1 MTSFRLLYRI
11 QPLLVFV
18 VVAFVGLLT
27 AAASWL
33 TIEHAN
39 KMSFEATAEEA
50 VRRIRERIENH
61 IILISST
68 EALFETTG
76 EVPTAQ
82 QFRTFVAKLQEA
94 DQFDGIQGIGFARYV
109 QTGPSSNATIAA
121 ELDRNYGISRTP
133 WPETTEPN
141 RTPIVLIEPS
151 TDRNRRA
158 LGFDMFSEPVR
169 RAAII
174 TAMNEGRMRASSAV
188 KLVQENGH
196 NQQAGFLIYTPFF
209 AINSG
214 RLLGFIYAPFR
225 ITNLFDSALNRVP
238 MLPVHLTAWDG
249 DAETPSVIYQSIQE
263 PRQDAESFS
272 VSSTLEVAGR
282 TWTLSVEPSAA
293 YEPPADQTRS
303 VMLAIAGLLLAAAL
317 AASSRAQQH
326 AIEVGET
333 LRQESERALS
343 DRELLLQEMKHRIKN
358 MIARVMAISR
368 QTARNSESLAE
379 FSDSFGARLHAMAAS
394 QDLLAR
400 TSWQGADL
408 RTLLLQELKQL
419 FGDEFD
425 EKGLNGPEVQLNE
438 PAAQAFGLAF
448 HELATNALK
457 YGSARFDTG
466 TLEISW
472 FIQDVSAGNE
482 HLVLKWSEH
491 SRDRLDVNEAAASN
505 KGSGFGTR
513 LLDATMRI
521 ELAGSIETVR
531 NDNGINVTIR
541 VPYDRVKST
550 TAGPALSRS
559 KTAKR

>member
-1 MTSFRLLYRI
+1 MSFGFLYRI
-11 QPLLVFV
+11 QPLLVFF
-18 VVAFVGLLT
+18 VVAFVGLMT

-33 TIEHAN
+33 TIEHTN
-39 KMSFEATAEEA
+39 QVSFEATAQEA
-50 VRRIRERIENH
+50 VRRIGERIENH

-68 EALFETTG
+68 KALFETTG

-82 QFRTFVAKLQEA
+82 QFKTFVGHLQEA

-109 QTGPSSNATIAA
+109 QSGPSSNAMIAA
-121 ELDRNYGISRTP
+121 ELARNYGISRTP
-133 WPETTEPN
+133 WPRTTEPN
-141 RTPIVLIEPS
+141 RTPIVLIEPL
-151 TDRNRRA
+151 TDRNKRA

-169 RAAII
+169 RAAIV
-174 TAMNEGRMRASSAV
+174 TAMKEERLRATGAV
-188 KLVQENGH
+188 KLVQENGD
-196 NQQAGFLIYTPFF
+196 NQQSGFLLYTPFI

-214 RLLGFIYAPFR
+214 RLLGFVYAPFR
-225 ITNLFDSALNRVP
+225 IADLFDSALNRVP
-238 MLPVHLTAWDG
+238 VLPVHLTAWDG
-249 DAETPSVIYQSIQE
+249 DPFDSSMIYQSIQE
-263 PRQDAESFS
+263 PRQDAESYS
-272 VSSTLEVAGR
+272 VTSTLEVAGR
-282 TWTLSVEPSAA
+282 TWTLTVKPSATYEPS
-293 YEPPADQTRS
+293 ADQTRS

-400 TSWQGADL
+400 TAWQGADL
-408 RTLLLQELKQL
+408 RTLLVQELKQL

-425 EKGLNGPEVQLNE
+425 EKGLNGPEVHLNE

-466 TLEISW
+466 KLEVSW
-472 FIQDVSAGNE
+472 FIQDIPGE
-482 HLVLKWSEH
+482 KEQLVLKWSEL
-491 SRDRLDVNEAAASN
+491 SVDRLEVKEGAASG
-505 KGSGFGTR
+505 KGSGFGTK
-513 LLDATMRI
+513 LLDATMRM
-521 ELAGSIETVR
+521 ELGGSIESVR
-531 NDNGINVTIR
+531 NDHGIDVAIR
-541 VPYDRVKST
+541 VPYERVKST
-550 TAGPALSRS
+550 TVRPAASRS
-559 KTAKR
+559 KATKR

>member
-1 MTSFRLLYRI
+1 MNFGFLYRI
-11 QPLLVFV
+11 QPLLVFF
-18 VVAFVGLLT
+18 VVAFVGLMT

-33 TIEHAN
+33 TIEHTN
-39 KMSFEATAEEA
+39 QVSFEATAQEA
-50 VRRIRERIENH
+50 VRRIGERIENH

-68 EALFETTG
+68 KALFETTG

-82 QFRTFVAKLQEA
+82 QFKTFVGHLQEA

-109 QTGPSSNATIAA
+109 QSGPSSNAMIAA
-121 ELDRNYGISRTP
+121 ELARNYGISRTP
-133 WPETTEPN
+133 WPQTTEPN
-141 RTPIVLIEPS
+141 RTPIVLIEPL
-151 TDRNRRA
+151 TDRNKRA

-174 TAMNEGRMRASSAV
+174 TAMKEQRLRATGAV
-188 KLVQENGH
+188 KLVQENGD
-196 NQQAGFLIYTPFF
+196 NQQSGFLLYTPFI

-214 RLLGFIYAPFR
+214 RLLGFVYAPFR
-225 ITNLFDSALNRVP
+225 IADLFDSALNRVP
-238 MLPVHLTAWDG
+238 VLPVHLTAWDG
-249 DAETPSVIYQSIQE
+249 DPLDSSMIYQSIQE
-263 PRQDAESFS
+263 PRQDAESYS
-272 VSSTLEVAGR
+272 VTSTLEVAGR
-282 TWTLSVEPSAA
+282 TWTLTVKPSATYEPS
-293 YEPPADQTRS
+293 ADQTRS
-303 VMLAIAGLLLAAAL
+303 IMLAIAGLLLAAAL

-408 RTLLLQELKQL
+408 RTLLVQELKQL
-419 FGDEFD
+419 FGDDFD
-425 EKGLNGPEVQLNE
+425 EKGLNGPEVHLNE

-466 TLEISW
+466 KLEVSW
-472 FIQDVSAGNE
+472 FIQDAPGE
-482 HLVLKWSEH
+482 EEQLVLKWSEL
-491 SRDRLDVNEAAASN
+491 SIDRLEAKEGAAPE

-521 ELAGSIETVR
+521 ELGGWIETVR
-531 NDNGINVTIR
+531 NDHGIDVAIR
-541 VPYDRVKST
+541 VPYERVKST
-550 TAGPALSRS
+550 TVRPAASRS
-559 KTAKR
+559 KATKR

>member
-1 MTSFRLLYRI
+1 M
-11 QPLLVFV
+11 LVFV

-27 AAASWL
+27 ATASWL
-33 TIEHAN
+33 TIENAN
-39 KMSFEATAEEA
+39 QLSFEATAEEA
-50 VRRIRERIENH
+50 MRRIRERIDNH

-76 EVPTAQ
+76 EVPTAR
-82 QFRTFVAKLQEA
+82 QFKTFVAKLQEA

-141 RTPIVLIEPS
+141 RTPIVLIEPT
-151 TDRNRRA
+151 TDRNKRA

-169 RAAII
+169 RAAIL
-174 TAMNEGRMRASSAV
+174 TSMNEERLRASGAV
-188 KLVQENGH
+188 KLVQENGD
-196 NQQAGFLIYTPFF
+196 NQQAGFLMYTPFF

-225 ITNLFDSALNRVP
+225 ITNLFDSALHRVP
-238 MLPVHLTAWDG
+238 VLPVHLTAWDG
-249 DAETPSVIYQSIQE
+249 DPQTSSLIYQSIHE
-263 PRQDAESFS
+263 PRQDADSYS
-272 VSSTLEVAGR
+272 VTSTLEVAGR
-282 TWTLSVEPSAA
+282 TWTLTVKPSATYEPS
-293 YEPPADQTRS
+293 ADQTRS
-303 VMLAIAGLLLAAAL
+303 VMLAIAGFLLAAAL

-379 FSDSFGARLHAMAAS
+379 FSESFGARLHAMAAS

-400 TSWQGADL
+400 TAWQGADL
-408 RTLLLQELKQL
+408 RTLLVQELKQL

-425 EKGLNGPEVQLNE
+425 EKGLNGPEVHLNE

-466 TLEISW
+466 KLEISW
-472 FIQDVSAGNE
+472 FIQDMPGETEN
-482 HLVLKWSEH
+482 LVLKWSER
-491 SRDRLDVNEAAASN
+491 SVDRLEVREGAAAE

-521 ELAGSIETVR
+521 ELGGSIESVR
-531 NDNGINVTIR
+531 NDHGIDVTIR
-541 VPYDRVKST
+541 VPHDRVKSAT
-550 TAGPALSRS
+550 VSPAGSRS
-559 KTAKR
+559 KSGKR

>member
-1 MTSFRLLYRI
+1 
-11 QPLLVFV
+11 
-18 VVAFVGLLT
+18 
-27 AAASWL
+27 
-33 TIEHAN
+33 
-39 KMSFEATAEEA
+39 MSFEATAEEA

-68 EALFETTG
+68 EALFEATG
-76 EVPTAQ
+76 EIPTAQ

-121 ELDRNYGISRTP
+121 ELGRNYGISRTP
-133 WPETTEPN
+133 WPETTQPD

-169 RAAII
+169 REAII
-174 TAMNEGRMRASSAV
+174 AAMNEERMRASGAV
-188 KLVQENGH
+188 ELVQENGDDK
-196 NQQAGFLIYTPFF
+196 QAGFLIYTPFF

-238 MLPVHLTAWDG
+238 VLPVHLTAWDAN
-249 DAETPSVIYQSIQE
+249 AETSSVIYQSIQE
-263 PRQDAESFS
+263 PRQDAKSFS

-282 TWTLSVEPSAA
+282 TWTLTVEPSAA

-368 QTARNSESLAE
+368 QTARNSETLAE

-400 TSWQGADL
+400 TAWQGADL
-408 RTLLLQELKQL
+408 RTLLVQELKQL

-425 EKGLNGPEVQLNE
+425 EKGLNGPEVHLNE

-472 FIQDVSAGNE
+472 FIQDVPAGKE

-491 SRDRLDVNEAAASN
+491 SLDRIDVNDAATPGKS
-505 KGSGFGTR
+505 GGFGTR

-521 ELAGSIETVR
+521 ELGGSIETVR
-531 NDNGINVTIR
+531 KDYGINVTIR

-550 TAGPALSRS
+550 TAGPGPSRS
-559 KTAKR
+559 TTVKR